1 LNEDAREHNE
11 DAREHNEGAREP
23 NEGAREP
30 NEGARKPN
38 ECEIHVAP
46 KRLYTYMYVQ
56 PCSRTNVTL
65 LRFGLCVFNATCNN
79 ISIIS
84 RGVLNTTLCEQVCQC
99 ASGRSVVFS
108 GFLHQ

>member
-1 LNEDAREHNE
+1 MERCTQYNLPNEGTREPNE

-23 NEGAREP
+23 NEGARES

-65 LRFGLCVFNATCNN
+65 LRFGLWVFNATCNN
-79 ISIIS
+79 ISILVEET
-84 RGVLNTTLCEQVCQC
+84 GVPRENHRPE
-99 ASGRSVVFS
+99 AS
-108 GFLHQ
+108 H